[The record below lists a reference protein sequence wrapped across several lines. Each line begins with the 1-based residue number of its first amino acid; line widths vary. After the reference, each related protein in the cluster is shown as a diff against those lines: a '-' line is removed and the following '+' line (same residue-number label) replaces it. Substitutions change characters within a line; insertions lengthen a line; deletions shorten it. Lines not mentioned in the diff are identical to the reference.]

1 MCLSWTC
8 AIISECRKIKCE
20 CSKEC
25 CKNIPIKRYFIPF
38 IAVIGLAYYEEFRQF
53 TYFPII
59 VSSAF
64 FVLFWNF
71 PVLVYITA
79 SKPLY
84 YEDLFIDEKKLPNY
98 DVDPKIKE
106 KFQTMLIWI
115 LIISNC
121 VFVGVLADYWL
132 YKTTNITSYL
142 EIIGVTGGIIKI
154 FQMINNSI
162 SKGMIK
168 ILKSCIKKEN
178 KRFRKDQ
185 KERIERIISLKKIES
200 KDNIMGM
207 EMINIVT
214 TPTNKN

>member
-1 MCLSWTC
+1 
-8 AIISECRKIKCE
+8 
-20 CSKEC
+20 
-25 CKNIPIKRYFIPF
+25 
-38 IAVIGLAYYEEFRQF
+38 
-53 TYFPII
+53 
-59 VSSAF
+59 
-64 FVLFWNF
+64 
-71 PVLVYITA
+71 
-79 SKPLY
+79 
-84 YEDLFIDEKKLPNY
+84 
-98 DVDPKIKE
+98 
-106 KFQTMLIWI
+106 MLIWI

-142 EIIGVTGGIIKI
+142 EIIGVTG
-154 FQMINNSI
+154 
-162 SKGMIK
+162 GMIK

>member
-1 MCLSWTC
+1 
-8 AIISECRKIKCE
+8 
-20 CSKEC
+20 
-25 CKNIPIKRYFIPF
+25 
-38 IAVIGLAYYEEFRQF
+38 
-53 TYFPII
+53 
-59 VSSAF
+59 
-64 FVLFWNF
+64 
-71 PVLVYITA
+71 
-79 SKPLY
+79 
-84 YEDLFIDEKKLPNY
+84 
-98 DVDPKIKE
+98 
-106 KFQTMLIWI
+106 MLIWI

-178 KRFRKDQ
+178 KRIRKDQ